1 MTESLKKT
9 GLLCLPFDGVLYGVE
24 LPYVIESV
32 RNVRIASLP
41 FLPEYYC
48 GVCNRM
54 GSITPVVSLARL
66 GGGEEKPE
74 HGVTVMLR
82 CGAYDCG
89 VLTQR
94 EPLILEVDEG
104 MRLKGQGADVSYP
117 HWRIKALYACG
128 ERKIW
133 QVDVQKSLESMVVCR
148 SEQEV

>member
-66 GGGEEKPE
+66 CGGEEKPE

-94 EPLILEVDEG
+94 EPPDFGGGRRHASERAG
-104 MRLKGQGADVSYP
+104 RGRLLPPLAHQGALRLRGTENLAGRRTKEP
-117 HWRIKALYACG
+117 GKHGRLP
-128 ERKIW
+128 E
-133 QVDVQKSLESMVVCR
+133 
-148 SEQEV
+148 

>member
-9 GLLCLPFDGVLYGVE
+9 GLLCLTFDGVLYGVE

-66 GGGEEKPE
+66 CGGEEKPE

-104 MRLKGQGADVSYP
+104 MRLKGQGGRRLPPLAYQG
-117 HWRIKALYACG
+117 ALRLRGTENLAGRRTKEPGKHGCLP
-128 ERKIW
+128 E
-133 QVDVQKSLESMVVCR
+133 
-148 SEQEV
+148 